1 METICV
7 NSVILSILT
16 VATVAYF
23 AANILITIKALMNP
37 VSNGIWD
44 RFLLPFCLVFVGV
57 VFLTILILE

>member
-1 METICV
+1 
-7 NSVILSILT
+7 